1 MSVRWL
7 SIVLLMI
14 LSSSIYAN
22 SSFVF
27 NEIVNESGNFGRDV
41 LIVFFAS
48 PIFLLPVV
56 FHRLE
61 DKSKIKE
68 LFTKTF
74 KSIPMFI
81 AWFFGGM
88 VIATFATMIF
98 LIPVAI
104 LWNIL
109 VAFDVVSI
117 LTEYDLLP
125 LIKIY
130 MFITIVGSGIWSAIK
145 VTSDEYKDY
154 RQL

>member
-1 MSVRWL
+1 MRWL
-7 SIVLLMI
+7 SIVLLMV

-27 NEIVNESGNFGRDV
+27 YEIVNESGNFGRDV

-56 FHRLE
+56 FYRLE

-68 LFTKTF
+68 LFTETF

-88 VIATFATMIF
+88 VIASVATMIL
-98 LIPVAI
+98 LIPVSI

-117 LTEYDLLP
+117 LTENDLLP

-130 MFITIVGSGIWSAIK
+130 MFITIVGSGIWSAIN

>member
-1 MSVRWL
+1 
-7 SIVLLMI
+7 MI

-22 SSFVF
+22 TSFVF
-27 NEIVNESGNFGRDV
+27 NELVSESGNFFRDA

-48 PIFLLPVV
+48 PIFLLSVV
-56 FHRLE
+56 FSRLE
-61 DKSKIKE
+61 NKSKIKE
-68 LFTKTF
+68 LFTETF

-88 VIATFATMIF
+88 VIATFVSM
-98 LIPVAI
+98 LLLMPVAI

-117 LTEYDLLP
+117 LSEYDLLT
-125 LIKIY
+125 LIKIF

-145 VTSDEYKDY
+145 VTGDEYKDY

>member
-1 MSVRWL
+1 MRWL
-7 SIVLLMI
+7 SVVLLMI

-41 LIVFFAS
+41 LIVFLAS

-56 FHRLE
+56 FYRLE

-68 LFTKTF
+68 LFTEIF

-88 VIATFATMIF
+88 VIATFATMIL

-125 LIKIY
+125 LIKIFI
-130 MFITIVGSGIWSAIK
+130 FITIVGSGIWSAIK

>member
-1 MSVRWL
+1 MF
-7 SIVLLMI
+7 

-22 SSFVF
+22 SSFIF
-27 NEIVNESGNFGRDV
+27 NELVNESSNFGRDV
-41 LIVFFAS
+41 LIAVFAS
-48 PIFLLPVV
+48 PIFLLPAVLY
-56 FHRLE
+56 RLE
-61 DKSKIKE
+61 DKSKTKE
-68 LFTKTF
+68 LFTQTF

-88 VIATFATMIF
+88 VIATLATLIL
-98 LIPVAI
+98 LIPIAI

-117 LTEYDLLP
+117 LTLSATVLH
-125 LIKIY
+125 LIEIY

>member
-1 MSVRWL
+1 MRWL

-41 LIVFFAS
+41 LIVFLAS

-56 FHRLE
+56 FYRLE

-68 LFTKTF
+68 LFTEIF

-88 VIATFATMIF
+88 VIATFATMIL

-117 LTEYDLLP
+117 LTLSATVLN
-125 LIKIY
+125 LIEIY